1 MNKETNDLV
10 AAGDHSRGV
19 QRLNTPNLFGAAEDT
34 PEAITQIGTRE
45 ALRIFGK
52 WRWLIASIVGAALI
66 VGVVSTILTKK
77 RYRAVAQV
85 ELALA
90 EMNLGVNKDGKDTDT
105 QSMRDPQFMG
115 TQLGLLRSRD
125 LSERVARSLDA
136 ASRAQLAPGAP
147 TPAAQIEGAT
157 NAISGGIRAD
167 VIAGSRLINLT
178 YESGDAALAATVA
191 NAFADSY
198 IASNLDR
205 KYQATDFIR
214 KLLERR
220 LAQTKLSLEK
230 SERDLVAY
238 ADRERIVMVGG
249 GADAGGG
256 GGSATGGGQGQ
267 SLEGSTLTALNSAL
281 ATAQAD
287 RIAAEQ
293 KYRAEGAA
301 ASQSSVMLSPIVNG
315 LKSERAKL
323 QVEYQEKLGTF
334 KPDYPEMVA
343 MKTRLREIDQQIG
356 RASSEVSGSVA
367 NSYAGEYRAALG
379 RESQL
384 RARVAQLTGGVLD
397 LRNRQIQYN
406 ILSREVDTNRSLY
419 DGLLN
424 RYKQVSVP
432 GSVGASQVSI
442 VDRAQVPGGPYTPNL
457 RNNLLISLLVGLMI
471 GAGVAFAIEFIDDTI
486 KNPDDMRN
494 RLHLTL
500 LGVVPSV
507 AKGMT
512 MLEALDDPSSAQSE
526 AYLSTRTA
534 IKFTTAGGAPKSLL
548 VTSSQAAEGKSSSC
562 FAIARGFARLGQ
574 SVLLIDADMRKPS
587 FSVPTGSEGGGLS
600 ALLASTDDLRKHITQ
615 TSVTNLFLLPS
626 GPIPPNPVELL
637 GGMRLR
643 EILAEAEGIFDI
655 VIFDSPPVMGLADAP
670 LLASVVDAAIFVVQA
685 GRIRRPAALRALT
698 RLEQAGARIVGG
710 VITKFDLKG
719 ASYGYGYGYGY
730 GYNYG
735 QNQIKNSETAGR
747 RQITIDKQ

>member
-1 MNKETNDLV
+1 MNKETNEIV
-10 AAGDHSRGV
+10 AAAGGQARAV
-19 QRLNTPNLFGAAEDT
+19 QHAAAPNIFGAAENSG
-34 PEAITQIGTRE
+34 EGVNQITTRE
-45 ALRIFGK
+45 ALRVLGK
-52 WRWLIASIVGAALI
+52 WRWLIAAIVGAALMI
-66 VGVVSTILTKK
+66 GIVSTMLTAK
-77 RYRAVAQV
+77 RYRATAQV
-85 ELALA
+85 ELALQ
-90 EMNLGVNKDGKDTDT
+90 EVNLGPGKDGSGAES
-105 QSMRDPQFMG
+105 QVMRDPQFMG

-125 LSERVARSLDA
+125 LAERVARSLDG
-136 ASRAQLAPGAP
+136 ASRAKFAPGV
-147 TPAAQIEGAT
+147 TNPAAQITAATGAI
-157 NAISGGIRAD
+157 AGGLRID
-167 VIAGSRLINLT
+167 VVTGSRLINIT
-178 YESGDAALAATVA
+178 YDSGDAALSAAVA
-191 NAFADSY
+191 NAVADNY
-198 IASNLDR
+198 IASNLER
-205 KYQATDFIR
+205 KYESSAFAR
-214 KLLERR
+214 KFLEQR
-220 LAQTKLSLEK
+220 LTQTKIALEK
-230 SERDLVAY
+230 SERDLVEY
-238 ADRERIVMVGG
+238 AGREKIVMVGG
-249 GADAGGG
+249 GADQG
-256 GGSATGGGQGQ
+256 GGSATSGE
-267 SLEGSTLTALNSAL
+267 SLEGSTLTSLNGAL
-281 ATAQAD
+281 ATAQAE

-293 KYRAEGAA
+293 KYRSEGASAGQSA
-301 ASQSSVMLSPIVNG
+301 AITNSSVSN
-315 LKSERAKL
+315 LKGDRAKL
-323 QVEYQEKLGTF
+323 QIDYQEKLGTF

-343 MKTRLREIDQQIG
+343 MKTRLRELDQQIA
-356 RASSEVSGSVA
+356 RAQGEISGSVN

-379 RESQL
+379 REQQL
-384 RARVAQLTGGVLD
+384 RARVAQLTTGVLD
-397 LRNRQIQYN
+397 LRNRQIKYN

-419 DGLLN
+419 DGLLQ
-424 RYKQVSVP
+424 RFKQVSVA
-432 GSVGASQVSI
+432 GGVGASQVSI
-442 VDRAQVPGGPYTPNL
+442 VDRALVPGGPFAPNL
-457 RNNLLISLLVGLMI
+457 RNNLLISLLIGFMI

-486 KNPDDMRN
+486 KNPDDVRN

-587 FSVPTGSEGGGLS
+587 FSVPAGSEGGGLS

-615 TSVTNLFLLPS
+615 TSIPNLFLVPS

-643 EILAEAEGIFDI
+643 EVLAEAEGMFDI

-670 LLASVVDAAIFVVQA
+670 LLSSVVDASIFVVQA
-685 GRIRRPAALRALT
+685 GRIRRPAALRALA

-730 GYNYG
+730 GYSYG
-735 QNQIKNSETAGR
+735 QKQIKNSETATR
-747 RQITIDKQ
+747 RQISIDKE

>member
-1 MNKETNDLV
+1 MNKETNEIV
-10 AAGDHSRGV
+10 AAGDTPRDV
-19 QRLNTPNLFGAAEDT
+19 QRFSAPNVYGAAEGS
-34 PEAITQIGTRE
+34 PEGQNQLGTRE
-45 ALRIFGK
+45 VLRIVGK
-52 WRWLIASIVGAALI
+52 WRWLIAAIVGAALVI
-66 VGVVSTILTKK
+66 GIVSTMLTKK
-77 RYRAVAQV
+77 RYRATAQV
-85 ELALA
+85 ELALQ
-90 EMNLGVNKDGKDTDT
+90 EMNLGTNKEGQQSET
-105 QSMRDPQFMG
+105 QVMRDPQFMG

-125 LSERVARSLDA
+125 LSERVARSLDS
-136 ASRAQLAPGAP
+136 ASRQQLAPRAK
-147 TPAAQIEGAT
+147 TPAQQIAGAT
-157 NAISGGIRAD
+157 GAVAGGIRAD
-167 VIAGSRLINLT
+167 VVAGSRLINLT
-178 YESGDAALAATVA
+178 FESTDPALAAAVA
-191 NAFADSY
+191 NTFADSY

-205 KYQATDFIR
+205 KYQATDFVR

-220 LAQTKLSLEK
+220 LAQSKIALEK
-230 SERDLVAY
+230 SERDLVQY
-238 ADRERIVMVGG
+238 ADKEKIVMVGG

-256 GGSATGGGQGQ
+256 GGTATGGGQGQ

-281 ATAQAD
+281 SAAQAD

-301 ASQSSVMLSPIVNG
+301 ASQSSAIASPTVIA

-323 QVEYQEKLGTF
+323 QVDYQEKLGTF

-343 MKTRLREIDQQIG
+343 IKSRIREIDVQIS
-356 RASSEVSGSVA
+356 RAAGEVSGSVS
-367 NSYAGEYRAALG
+367 NTYAGEYRAALG
-379 RESQL
+379 REQQL
-384 RARVAQLTGGVLD
+384 RAKVAQLTGGVLD

-406 ILSREVDTNRSLY
+406 ILSREVDTNRSMY
-419 DGLLN
+419 DSLLQ

-432 GSVGASQVSI
+432 GGAGASQVSI
-442 VDRAQVPGGPYTPNL
+442 VDRALVPGGPFTPNL
-457 RNNLLISLLVGLMI
+457 RNNLLISLLVGIMI
-471 GAGVAFAIEFIDDTI
+471 GVGVAFAIEFIDDTI
-486 KNPDDMRN
+486 KNPDDVRN

-587 FSVPTGSEGGGLS
+587 FSVPTGAEGGGLS
-600 ALLASTDDLRKHITQ
+600 ALLASTDDLRTHVTQ
-615 TSVTNLFLLPS
+615 TSIGNLFLLPS

-643 EILAEAEGIFDI
+643 EILAEAEGMFDI

-670 LLASVVDAAIFVVQA
+670 LLSSVVDAAIFVVQA
-685 GRIRRPAALRALT
+685 GRIRRPAALRALA

-730 GYNYG
+730 GYSYG
-735 QNQIKNSETAGR
+735 QKQIKNSEVAGR
-747 RQITIDKQ
+747 RQISIDKQ

>member
-1 MNKETNDLV
+1 MNNQANEIVATGGPLHDL
-10 AAGDHSRGV
+10 DLFT
-19 QRLNTPNLFGAAEDT
+19 QPKLFGQAAAT
-34 PEAITQIGTRE
+34 PETQNQLGTRE
-45 ALRIFGK
+45 VLRILGK
-52 WRWLIASIVGAALI
+52 WRWLIASIIGAALLI
-66 VGVVSTILTKK
+66 GIVSTMLTKK
-77 RYRAVAQV
+77 RYRATAQV
-85 ELALA
+85 ELALQ
-90 EMNLGVNKDGKDTDT
+90 EMNTGTNKEGQQSDT
-105 QSMRDPQFMG
+105 QVMRDPQFIG

-125 LSERVARSLDA
+125 LAERVARMLDSS
-136 ASRAQLAPGAP
+136 SRAQLAPGAK
-147 TPAAQIEGAT
+147 TPAQQIEGAT
-157 NAISGGIRAD
+157 NAISGGLRAD
-167 VIAGSRLINLT
+167 VVTGSRLINLT
-178 YESGDAALAATVA
+178 FESNDPALSAAVA
-191 NAFADSY
+191 NTFAEGY

-220 LAQTKLSLEK
+220 LVQTKASLEK
-230 SERDLVAY
+230 SERDMVAY

-256 GGSATGGGQGQ
+256 GGTAAGGGQGQ
-267 SLEGSTLTALNSAL
+267 SLQGSTLTALNTALSA
-281 ATAQAD
+281 AQAD

-293 KYRAEGAA
+293 KYRAESSA
-301 ASQSSVMLSPIVNG
+301 ASQSSVMASPVVTS

-323 QVEYQEKLGTF
+323 QVDYQEKLGTY
-334 KPDYPEMVA
+334 KPDYPEMVSI
-343 MKTRLREIDQQIG
+343 KSRIREIDQQIA
-356 RASSEVSGSVA
+356 RAASEVSGSIS

-379 RESQL
+379 REQQL
-384 RARVAQLTGGVLD
+384 RARVAELTGGVLD

-419 DGLLN
+419 DGLLQ

-432 GSVGASQVSI
+432 GSAGASQVSI
-442 VDRAQVPGGPYTPNL
+442 VDRALVPGAPFAPNL
-457 RNNLLISLLVGLMI
+457 SRNLLISMLVGLMT
-471 GAGVAFAIEFIDDTI
+471 GVGVAFAIEFIDDTI

-512 MLEALDDPSSAQSE
+512 MLEALDDPGSAQSE

-548 VTSSQAAEGKSSSC
+548 VTSSEAAEGKSSSC

-587 FSVPTGSEGGGLS
+587 FSAPEFAEGGGLS

-615 TSVTNLFLLPS
+615 TAIPNLFLLPS

-637 GGMRLR
+637 GGARLR
-643 EILAEAEGIFDI
+643 EVLSEAKGMFDI
-655 VIFDSPPVMGLADAP
+655 VVFDSPPVMGLADAP
-670 LLASVVDAAIFVVQA
+670 LLSSVVDAAIFVVQA
-685 GRIRRPAALRALT
+685 GRIRRPAALRALA
-698 RLEQAGARIVGG
+698 RLEQAGARIIGG

-730 GYNYG
+730 GYSYG
-735 QNQIKNSETAGR
+735 QKQIKNTEQAEQ
-747 RQITIDKQ
+747 RQISIEN